1 MTELETA
8 RRDAVARLCMAQASG
23 FLSVETFEERYA
35 LLCEAT
41 SVATLE
47 ALVADLV
54 MDDVTPLPLLAP
66 APSTDQYAAITG
78 YSTRSAAVAPAES
91 IRIPAVFGSAERAG
105 TWTVPEHIEVMVTL
119 GEVKLDFRDAV
130 FSTDTV
136 VIDLSV
142 FAGSLKITVPP
153 GTQIENECEE
163 FMSSSS
169 HPKRRGKR
177 VAPNG
182 ILVILRGHVRLG
194 ELNIKERPPTGE
206 EPPRFKPFL
215 DRLLGRPE
223 A

>member
-1 MTELETA
+1 MTELEVA

-35 LLCEAT
+35 LLREAT

-47 ALVADLV
+47 ALVADLAL
-54 MDDVTPLPLLAP
+54 DDVTPLPLAP
-66 APSTDQYAAITG
+66 APITDRYAAITG
-78 YSTRSAAVAPAES
+78 YTTRSVAVAAAES
-91 IRIPAVFGSAERAG
+91 IRIPAVFGSAERSG
-105 TWTVPEHIEVMVTL
+105 SWTVPEHIEVMVKM

-142 FAGSLKITVPP
+142 LAGSLKIILPP

-163 FMSSSS
+163 FMSSST
-169 HPKRRGKR
+169 HPKPRGKR
-177 VAPNG
+177 AEPNG
-182 ILVILRGHVRLG
+182 ILVILRGRVWLG
-194 ELNIKERPPTGE
+194 ELSIKERPPTGE

-215 DRLLGRPE
+215 DRLLGRPGV
-223 A
+223 

>member
-1 MTELETA
+1 L
-8 RRDAVARLCMAQASG
+8 RGWGL
-23 FLSVETFEERYA
+23 FEERYT
-35 LLCEAT
+35 LLREAT

-54 MDDVTPLPLLAP
+54 VDDVTPIPLLAP
-66 APSTDQYAAITG
+66 ARVSDHYPAITG
-78 YSTRSAAVAPAES
+78 YTTRSAAVAPAES
-91 IRIPAVFGSAERAG
+91 IRIPAVFGSAERSG
-105 TWTVPEHIEVMVTL
+105 TWTGPEHIEVMVTL
-119 GEVKLDFRDAV
+119 GEGMLDFRDAV

-136 VIDLSV
+136 VIDISV
-142 FAGSLKITVPP
+142 LAGSLKITLPP

-177 VAPNG
+177 AEPNG
-182 ILVILRGHVRLG
+182 ILVILRGRIRLG
-194 ELNIKERPPTGE
+194 ELSIKERPPTGE

-223 A
+223 L